1 MCSNDVSF
9 LFFHE
14 PHTNQTSNQQLTKDF
29 GTKSS
34 HVIVFG
40 YEKPEVKSLHYFLL
54 YSVWQRLSLLNKLFN
69 DISDITVFF
78 KRILKPFYI
87 YFKRKITRKLLKYN
101 LHVYRYACSHG
112 ITTLIYILSKII
124 SIFQEVKLIYMKTS
138 PYKHKLQVINVFQ

>member
-78 KRILKPFYI
+78 KRILTI
-87 YFKRKITRKLLKYN
+87 LHLFKRKLMRKLLKYN
-101 LHVYRYACSHG
+101 LHVYRYACSHD
-112 ITTLIYILSKII
+112 IPT
-124 SIFQEVKLIYMKTS
+124 
-138 PYKHKLQVINVFQ
+138 